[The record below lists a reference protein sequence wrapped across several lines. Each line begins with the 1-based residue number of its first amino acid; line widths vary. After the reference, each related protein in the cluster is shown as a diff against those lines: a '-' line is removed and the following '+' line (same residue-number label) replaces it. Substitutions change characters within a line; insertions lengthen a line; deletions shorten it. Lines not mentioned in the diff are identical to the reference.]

1 MSQEP
6 NFTTGRS
13 VFYDALTGAKAITD
27 IRFSL
32 ELKLAIC
39 MATGGSNGSPV
50 MPERIKNPEFR
61 SLIAYGMLLKEWSL
75 KDVAKCTDR
84 LEGAAALVLVN
95 SFEKPVWGRS
105 DAAVLGILEK
115 LESYQQAAWEKG
127 ITL

>member
-1 MSQEP
+1 MSRESK
-6 NFTTGRS
+6 FTTGRS
-13 VFYDALTGAKAITD
+13 VFYDSLTGAKAITD

-50 MPERIKNPEFR
+50 MPDRIKNPEFR
-61 SLIAYGMLLKEWSL
+61 SLISYGMLLKEWSL
-75 KDVAKCTDR
+75 KDVAQCTDR

-95 SFEKPVWGRS
+95 SFEKPVWGWS
-105 DAAVLGILEK
+105 DVAVLGAIEK
-115 LESYQQAAWEKG
+115 LESYQEAAWEKG